1 MVIQLNALY
10 NKIPRQGADVTKKD
24 CGLSVDLISAS
35 LSSTSPQG
43 YSTQSIAEL
52 GNGESTNM
60 VTIPSV
66 TFNGV
71 Q

>member
-10 NKIPRQGADVTKKD
+10 NKIADVTKKD
-24 CGLSVDLISAS
+24 CGLSVDLSSAS